1 MSKLLN
7 IFFVLPAVLLIASCG
22 GGGGGGGSAPVNSL
36 SLSVDVT
43 EVLVGS
49 TVTLTWASTVSSC
62 SATASGSWSGAK
74 ASSGSETITVST
86 AGVNTFALTCGGAN
100 SSTSVTGFR
109 NANGVVVDG
118 YLSDATVFID
128 SNSNFQIDGSE
139 ASTTSSS
146 AGAFSL
152 RHANGMLVSLGGT
165 DVATQTLLTDLV
177 LTAPNSGYL
186 ASPVITPL
194 TSIISFMVNPDN
206 IYAVM
211 GLDSS
216 IDILTTDPVAS
227 LAMGPAYEI
236 LYEKGNQLTVLT
248 LVVNNLVK
256 NLSAEVMGY
265 AEFFKDLAE
274 LLEEE
279 FTANPLTK
287 VDIESRAFITTIIN
301 AINEAGALGMSEL
314 NQTNTINALVNALP
328 LIQVKAN
335 SEITTSLLNFSL
347 KTLQT
352 DIVAIANGSASAELV
367 NNYAN
372 DIDIQAY
379 VATTESIDSALI
391 TPTLLA
397 FGDSATTL
405 EDTAVTFDVA
415 NNDSLLSGLPFTL
428 AITVAPL
435 KGTVTISGGSV
446 TYTPGLNFNGD
457 DSFTYSVTQ
466 NSQTV
471 TAEVSISITP
481 VNDAPS
487 INSQLT
493 IRAVDGSTALTD
505 LSISDVDGDELTVTI
520 GGTDA
525 ESFEYVD
532 GAIVFKTAPDSFTKN
547 SYSITISVTD
557 GTLTTEAELSISVG
571 RVQTEGFVVPRSVTV
586 IETL

>member
-22 GGGGGGGSAPVNSL
+22 GGGGGGSTPAPVNSL

-62 SATASGSWSGAK
+62 SASASGSWSGAK

-186 ASPVITPL
+186 AAPVITPL
-194 TSIISFMVNPDN
+194 TSIISFMENPDN

-265 AEFFKDLAE
+265 AEFFEGLADI
-274 LLEEE
+274 LEEE
-279 FTANPLTK
+279 FTASPLTK

-335 SEITTSLLNFSL
+335 SETTTSLLNFSL

-352 DIVAIANGSASAELV
+352 DIVAIASGSASAELV

-372 DIDIQAY
+372 NIQAY

-435 KGTVTISGGSV
+435 NGTVTISGGSV

-487 INSQLT
+487 IDSQLT

-532 GAIVFKTAPDSFTKN
+532 GAIVFKTAPDSFSKN
-547 SYSITISVTD
+547 SYSITVSVSD
-557 GTLTTEAELSISVG
+557 GTLTTEAELSIAVR

>member
-22 GGGGGGGSAPVNSL
+22 GGGGGSTPAPVNSL

-62 SATASGSWSGAK
+62 SASASGSWSGAK

-186 ASPVITPL
+186 AAPVITPL
-194 TSIISFMVNPDN
+194 TSIISFMENPDN

-265 AEFFKDLAE
+265 AEFFEGLAE
-274 LLEEE
+274 ILEEE
-279 FTANPLTK
+279 FTASPLTK

-335 SEITTSLLNFSL
+335 SETTTSLLNFSL

-352 DIVAIANGSASAELV
+352 DIVAIASGSASAELV

-372 DIDIQAY
+372 NIQAY

-435 KGTVTISGGSV
+435 NGTVTISGGSV

-481 VNDAPS
+481 VNDAPT
-487 INSQLT
+487 IDSQLT

-505 LSISDVDGDELTVTI
+505 LTISDVDGDELTVTI

-532 GAIVFKTAPDSFTKN
+532 GAIVFKTAPDSFSKN
-547 SYSITISVTD
+547 SYSITVSVSD
-557 GTLTTEAELSISVG
+557 GTLTTEAELSIAVR

>member
-22 GGGGGGGSAPVNSL
+22 GGGGGGSTPAPVNSL

-62 SATASGSWSGAK
+62 SASASGSWSGAK

-186 ASPVITPL
+186 AAPVITPL
-194 TSIISFMVNPDN
+194 TSIISFMENPDN
-206 IYAVM
+206 IHAVM

-265 AEFFKDLAE
+265 AEFFEGLAE
-274 LLEEE
+274 ILEEE
-279 FTANPLTK
+279 FTASPLTK

-335 SEITTSLLNFSL
+335 SETTTSLLNFSL

-352 DIVAIANGSASAELV
+352 DIVAIASGSASAELV

-372 DIDIQAY
+372 NIQAY

-435 KGTVTISGGSV
+435 NGMVTISGGSV
-446 TYTPGLNFNGD
+446 TFTPGLNFNGD

-487 INSQLT
+487 IDSQLT

-532 GAIVFKTAPDSFTKN
+532 GAIVFKTAPNSFSKN
-547 SYSITISVTD
+547 SYSITVSVSD
-557 GTLTTEAELSISVG
+557 GTLTTEAELSIAL
-571 RVQTEGFVVPRSVTV
+571 RRTQTEGFVVPRSVTV

>member
-22 GGGGGGGSAPVNSL
+22 GGGGGGSTPAPVNSL

-62 SATASGSWSGAK
+62 SASASGSWSGAK

-86 AGVNTFALTCGGAN
+86 AGVNTFALTCGGAS

-186 ASPVITPL
+186 AAPVITPL
-194 TSIISFMVNPDN
+194 TSIISFMENPDN
-206 IYAVM
+206 IHAVM

-265 AEFFKDLAE
+265 AEFFEGLAE
-274 LLEEE
+274 ILEEE
-279 FTANPLTK
+279 FTASPLTK

-335 SEITTSLLNFSL
+335 SETTTSLLNFSL

-352 DIVAIANGSASAELV
+352 DIVAIASGSASAELV

-372 DIDIQAY
+372 NIQAY

-405 EDTAVTFDVA
+405 EDKAVTFDVA

-435 KGTVTISGGSV
+435 NGTVTISGGSV

-487 INSQLT
+487 IDSQLT

-525 ESFEYVD
+525 DSFEYVD
-532 GAIVFKTAPDSFTKN
+532 GAIVFKTAPDSFSKN
-547 SYSITISVTD
+547 SYSITVSVSD
-557 GTLTTEAELSISVG
+557 GTLTTEAELSIAVI

>member
-7 IFFVLPAVLLIASCG
+7 IFFVIPAVLLIASCG
-22 GGGGGGGSAPVNSL
+22 GGGGGGSTPAPVNSL

-62 SATASGSWSGAK
+62 SASASGSWSGAK

-186 ASPVITPL
+186 AAPVITPL
-194 TSIISFMVNPDN
+194 TSIISFMENPDN

-265 AEFFKDLAE
+265 AEFFEGLAE
-274 LLEEE
+274 ILEEE
-279 FTANPLTK
+279 FTASPLTK

-335 SEITTSLLNFSL
+335 SETTTSLLNFSL

-352 DIVAIANGSASAELV
+352 DIVAIASGSASAELV

-372 DIDIQAY
+372 NIQAY

-435 KGTVTISGGSV
+435 NGIVTISGGSV

-487 INSQLT
+487 IDSQLT

-532 GAIVFKTAPDSFTKN
+532 GAIVFKTAPDSFSKN
-547 SYSITISVTD
+547 SYSITVSVSD
-557 GTLTTEAELSISVG
+557 GTLTTEAELSIALS
-571 RVQTEGFVVPRSVTV
+571 RTQTEGFVVPRSVTV

>member
-22 GGGGGGGSAPVNSL
+22 GGGGGSTPAPVNSL

-62 SATASGSWSGAK
+62 SASASGSWSGAK

-118 YLSDATVFID
+118 YLSDATVFIY

-186 ASPVITPL
+186 AAPVITPL
-194 TSIISFMVNPDN
+194 TSIISFMENPDN
-206 IYAVM
+206 IHAVM

-265 AEFFKDLAE
+265 AEFFEGLAE
-274 LLEEE
+274 ILEEE
-279 FTANPLTK
+279 FTASPLTK

-335 SEITTSLLNFSL
+335 SETTTSLLNFSL

-352 DIVAIANGSASAELV
+352 DIVAIASGSASAELV

-372 DIDIQAY
+372 NIQAY

-435 KGTVTISGGSV
+435 NGTVTISGGSV

-487 INSQLT
+487 IDSQLT
-493 IRAVDGSTALTD
+493 IRAVIGSTALTD

-532 GAIVFKTAPDSFTKN
+532 GAIVFKTAPYSFSKN
-547 SYSITISVTD
+547 SYSITVSVSD
-557 GTLTTEAELSISVG
+557 GTLTTEAELSIAV
-571 RVQTEGFVVPRSVTV
+571 RRAQTEGFVVPRSVTV

>member
-22 GGGGGGGSAPVNSL
+22 GGGGGGSTPAPVNSL

-62 SATASGSWSGAK
+62 SASASGSWSGAK

-186 ASPVITPL
+186 AAPVITPL
-194 TSIISFMVNPDN
+194 TSIISFMENPDN

-265 AEFFKDLAE
+265 AEFFEGLAE
-274 LLEEE
+274 ILEEE
-279 FTANPLTK
+279 FTASPLTK

-335 SEITTSLLNFSL
+335 SETTTSLLNFSL

-352 DIVAIANGSASAELV
+352 DIVAIASGSASAELV

-372 DIDIQAY
+372 NIQAY

-405 EDTAVTFDVA
+405 EDTAVTFDVV

-435 KGTVTISGGSV
+435 NGIVTISGGSV

-487 INSQLT
+487 IDSQLT

-532 GAIVFKTAPDSFTKN
+532 GAIVFKTAPDSFSKN
-547 SYSITISVTD
+547 SYSITVSVSD
-557 GTLTTEAELSISVG
+557 GTLTTEAELSIALS
-571 RVQTEGFVVPRSVTV
+571 RTQTEGFVVPRSVTV

>member
-22 GGGGGGGSAPVNSL
+22 GGGGGGSTPAPVNSL

-62 SATASGSWSGAK
+62 SASASGSWSGAK

-86 AGVNTFALTCGGAN
+86 AGVNTFALTCGGAS

-186 ASPVITPL
+186 AAPVITPL
-194 TSIISFMVNPDN
+194 TSIISFMENPDN
-206 IYAVM
+206 IHAVM

-265 AEFFKDLAE
+265 AEFFEGLAE
-274 LLEEE
+274 ILEEE
-279 FTANPLTK
+279 FTASPLTK

-335 SEITTSLLNFSL
+335 SETTTSLLNFSL

-352 DIVAIANGSASAELV
+352 DIVAIASGSASAELV

-372 DIDIQAY
+372 NIQAY

-435 KGTVTISGGSV
+435 NGMVTISGGSV
-446 TYTPGLNFNGD
+446 TFTPGLNFNGD

-487 INSQLT
+487 IDSQLT

-532 GAIVFKTAPDSFTKN
+532 GAIVFKTAPDSFSKN
-547 SYSITISVTD
+547 SYSITVSVSD
-557 GTLTTEAELSISVG
+557 GTLTTEAELSIAVR

>member
-22 GGGGGGGSAPVNSL
+22 GGGGGGSTPAPVNSL

-62 SATASGSWSGAK
+62 SASASGSWSGAK

-186 ASPVITPL
+186 AAPVITPL
-194 TSIISFMVNPDN
+194 TSIISFMENPDN
-206 IYAVM
+206 IHAVM

-227 LAMGPAYEI
+227 LAMGPAYET

-265 AEFFKDLAE
+265 AEFFEGLAE
-274 LLEEE
+274 ILEEE
-279 FTANPLTK
+279 FTASPLTK

-314 NQTNTINALVNALP
+314 NQTNTINALVKALP

-335 SEITTSLLNFSL
+335 SETTTSLLNFSL

-352 DIVAIANGSASAELV
+352 DIVAIASGSASAELV

-372 DIDIQAY
+372 NIQAY

-435 KGTVTISGGSV
+435 NGTVTISGGSV
-446 TYTPGLNFNGD
+446 TFTPGLNFNGD

-487 INSQLT
+487 IDSQLT

-532 GAIVFKTAPDSFTKN
+532 GAIVFKTAPDSFSKN
-547 SYSITISVTD
+547 SYSITVSVSD
-557 GTLTTEAELSISVG
+557 GTLTTEAELSIALI
-571 RVQTEGFVVPRSVTV
+571 RTQTEGFVVPRSVTV

>member
-22 GGGGGGGSAPVNSL
+22 GGGGGGSTPAPVNSL

-62 SATASGSWSGAK
+62 SASASGSWSGAK

-152 RHANGMLVSLGGT
+152 RHANGMLVSLCGT

-186 ASPVITPL
+186 AAPVITPL
-194 TSIISFMVNPDN
+194 TSIISFMENPDN
-206 IYAVM
+206 IHAVM

-265 AEFFKDLAE
+265 AEFFEGLAE
-274 LLEEE
+274 ILEEE
-279 FTANPLTK
+279 FTASPLTK

-314 NQTNTINALVNALP
+314 NQTNTINALVKALP

-335 SEITTSLLNFSL
+335 SETTTSLLNFSL

-352 DIVAIANGSASAELV
+352 DIVAIASGSASAELV

-372 DIDIQAY
+372 NIQAY

-435 KGTVTISGGSV
+435 NGTVTISGGSV

-487 INSQLT
+487 IDSQLT

-532 GAIVFKTAPDSFTKN
+532 GAIVFKTAPDSFSKN
-547 SYSITISVTD
+547 SYSITVSVSD
-557 GTLTTEAELSISVG
+557 GTLTTEAELSIALS
-571 RVQTEGFVVPRSVTV
+571 RTQTEGFVVPRSVTV

>member
-22 GGGGGGGSAPVNSL
+22 GGGGGGSTPAPVNSL

-43 EVLVGS
+43 EVMVGS

-62 SATASGSWSGAK
+62 SASASGSWSGAK

-186 ASPVITPL
+186 AAPVITPL
-194 TSIISFMVNPDN
+194 TSIISFMENPDN

-265 AEFFKDLAE
+265 AEFFEGLAE
-274 LLEEE
+274 ILEEE
-279 FTANPLTK
+279 FTASPLTK

-335 SEITTSLLNFSL
+335 SETTTSLLNFSL

-352 DIVAIANGSASAELV
+352 DIVAIASGSASAELV

-372 DIDIQAY
+372 NIQAY

-435 KGTVTISGGSV
+435 NGTVTISGGSV

-487 INSQLT
+487 IDSQLT

-525 ESFEYVD
+525 DSFEYVD
-532 GAIVFKTAPDSFTKN
+532 GAIVFKTAPDSFSKN
-547 SYSITISVTD
+547 SYSITVSVSD
-557 GTLTTEAELSISVG
+557 GTLTTEAELSIVVR

>member
-22 GGGGGGGSAPVNSL
+22 GGGGGGSTPAPVNSL

-62 SATASGSWSGAK
+62 SASASGSWSGAK

-186 ASPVITPL
+186 AAPVITPL
-194 TSIISFMVNPDN
+194 TSIISFMENPDN
-206 IYAVM
+206 IHAVM

-265 AEFFKDLAE
+265 AEFFEGLAE
-274 LLEEE
+274 ILEEE
-279 FTANPLTK
+279 FTASPLTK

-335 SEITTSLLNFSL
+335 SETTTSLLNFSL

-352 DIVAIANGSASAELV
+352 DIVAIASGSASAELV

-372 DIDIQAY
+372 NIQAY

-435 KGTVTISGGSV
+435 NGTVTISGGSV
-446 TYTPGLNFNGD
+446 TFTPGLNFNGD

-487 INSQLT
+487 IDSQLT

-532 GAIVFKTAPDSFTKN
+532 GAIVFKTAPDSFSKN
-547 SYSITISVTD
+547 SYSITVSVSD
-557 GTLTTEAELSISVG
+557 GTLTTEAELSIVVR

>member
-22 GGGGGGGSAPVNSL
+22 GGGGGGSTPAPVNSL

-62 SATASGSWSGAK
+62 SASASGSWSGAK

-86 AGVNTFALTCGGAN
+86 AGVNTFALTCGGAS

-186 ASPVITPL
+186 AAPVITPL
-194 TSIISFMVNPDN
+194 TSIISFMENPDN
-206 IYAVM
+206 IHAVM

-265 AEFFKDLAE
+265 AEFFEGLAE
-274 LLEEE
+274 ILEEE
-279 FTANPLTK
+279 FTASPLTK

-335 SEITTSLLNFSL
+335 SETTTSLLNFSL

-352 DIVAIANGSASAELV
+352 DIVAIASGSASAELV

-372 DIDIQAY
+372 NIQAY

-435 KGTVTISGGSV
+435 NGTVTISGGSV
-446 TYTPGLNFNGD
+446 TFTPGLNFNGD

-487 INSQLT
+487 IDSQLT

-525 ESFEYVD
+525 DSFEYVD
-532 GAIVFKTAPDSFTKN
+532 GAIVFKTAPDSFSKN
-547 SYSITISVTD
+547 SYSITVSVSD
-557 GTLTTEAELSISVG
+557 GTLTTEAELSIVVR

>member
-22 GGGGGGGSAPVNSL
+22 GGGGGGSTPAPVNSL

-62 SATASGSWSGAK
+62 SASASGSWSGAK

-186 ASPVITPL
+186 AAPVITPL
-194 TSIISFMVNPDN
+194 TSIISFMENPDN
-206 IYAVM
+206 IHAVM

-265 AEFFKDLAE
+265 AEFFEGLAE
-274 LLEEE
+274 ILEEE
-279 FTANPLTK
+279 FTASPLTK

-335 SEITTSLLNFSL
+335 SETTTSLLNFSL

-352 DIVAIANGSASAELV
+352 DIVAIASGSASAELV

-372 DIDIQAY
+372 NIQAY

-435 KGTVTISGGSV
+435 NGMVTISGGSV

-487 INSQLT
+487 IDSQLT

-532 GAIVFKTAPDSFTKN
+532 GAIVFKTAPDSFSKN
-547 SYSITISVTD
+547 SYSITVSVSD
-557 GTLTTEAELSISVG
+557 GTLTTEAELSIAVR

>member
-22 GGGGGGGSAPVNSL
+22 GGGGGSTPAPVNSL

-62 SATASGSWSGAK
+62 SASASGSWSGAK

-86 AGVNTFALTCGGAN
+86 AGVNTFALTCGGAS

-186 ASPVITPL
+186 AAPVITPL
-194 TSIISFMVNPDN
+194 TSIISFMENPDN
-206 IYAVM
+206 IHAVM

-265 AEFFKDLAE
+265 AEFFEGLAE
-274 LLEEE
+274 ILEEE
-279 FTANPLTK
+279 FTASPLTK

-335 SEITTSLLNFSL
+335 SETTTSLLNFSL

-352 DIVAIANGSASAELV
+352 DIVAIASGSASAELV

-372 DIDIQAY
+372 NIQAY

-435 KGTVTISGGSV
+435 NGTVTISGGSV
-446 TYTPGLNFNGD
+446 TFTPGLNFNGD

-487 INSQLT
+487 IDSQLT

-525 ESFEYVD
+525 DSFEYVD
-532 GAIVFKTAPDSFTKN
+532 GAIVFKTAPDSFSKN
-547 SYSITISVTD
+547 SYSITVSVSD
-557 GTLTTEAELSISVG
+557 GTLTTEAELSIVVR

>member
-22 GGGGGGGSAPVNSL
+22 GGGGGGSTPAPVNSL

-62 SATASGSWSGAK
+62 SASASGSWSGAK

-186 ASPVITPL
+186 AAPVITPL
-194 TSIISFMVNPDN
+194 TSIISFMENPDN
-206 IYAVM
+206 IHAVM

-265 AEFFKDLAE
+265 AEFFEGLAE
-274 LLEEE
+274 ILEEE
-279 FTANPLTK
+279 FTASPLTK

-335 SEITTSLLNFSL
+335 SETTTSLLNFSL

-352 DIVAIANGSASAELV
+352 DIVAIASGSASAELV

-372 DIDIQAY
+372 NIQAY

-435 KGTVTISGGSV
+435 NGTVTISGGSV

-487 INSQLT
+487 IDSQLT

-532 GAIVFKTAPDSFTKN
+532 GAIVFKTAPDSFSKN
-547 SYSITISVTD
+547 SYSITVSVSD
-557 GTLTTEAELSISVG
+557 GTLTTEAELSIVVR

>member
-22 GGGGGGGSAPVNSL
+22 GGGGGSTPAPVNSL

-62 SATASGSWSGAK
+62 SASASGSWSGAK

-186 ASPVITPL
+186 AAPVITPL
-194 TSIISFMVNPDN
+194 TSIISFMENPDN
-206 IYAVM
+206 IHAVM

-265 AEFFKDLAE
+265 AEFFEGLAE
-274 LLEEE
+274 ILEEE
-279 FTANPLTK
+279 FTASPLTK

-335 SEITTSLLNFSL
+335 SETTTSLLNFSL

-352 DIVAIANGSASAELV
+352 DIVAIASGSASAELV

-372 DIDIQAY
+372 NIQAY

-435 KGTVTISGGSV
+435 NGTVTISGGSV

-487 INSQLT
+487 IDSQLT

-532 GAIVFKTAPDSFTKN
+532 GAIVFKTAPDSFSKN
-547 SYSITISVTD
+547 SYSITVSVSD
-557 GTLTTEAELSISVG
+557 GTLTTEAELSIAV
-571 RVQTEGFVVPRSVTV
+571 RRAQTEGFVVPRSVTV

>member
-22 GGGGGGGSAPVNSL
+22 GGGGGSTPAPVNSL

-62 SATASGSWSGAK
+62 SASASGSWSGAK

-186 ASPVITPL
+186 AAPVITPL
-194 TSIISFMVNPDN
+194 TSIISFMENPDN

-265 AEFFKDLAE
+265 AEFFEGLAE
-274 LLEEE
+274 ILEEE
-279 FTANPLTK
+279 FTASPLTK

-335 SEITTSLLNFSL
+335 SETTTSLLNFSL

-352 DIVAIANGSASAELV
+352 DIVAIASGSASAELV

-372 DIDIQAY
+372 DIQAY

-435 KGTVTISGGSV
+435 NGTVTISGGSV

-487 INSQLT
+487 IDSQLT

-532 GAIVFKTAPDSFTKN
+532 GAIVFKTAPDSFSKN
-547 SYSITISVTD
+547 SYSITVSVSD
-557 GTLTTEAELSISVG
+557 GTLTTEAELSIAVR

>member
-22 GGGGGGGSAPVNSL
+22 GGGGGGSTPAPVNSL

-62 SATASGSWSGAK
+62 SASASGSWSGAK

-86 AGVNTFALTCGGAN
+86 AGVNTFALTCGGAS

-186 ASPVITPL
+186 AAPVITPL
-194 TSIISFMVNPDN
+194 TSIISFMENPDN
-206 IYAVM
+206 IHAVM

-265 AEFFKDLAE
+265 AEFFEGLAE
-274 LLEEE
+274 ILEEE
-279 FTANPLTK
+279 FTASPLTK

-314 NQTNTINALVNALP
+314 NQTNTINALVKALP

-335 SEITTSLLNFSL
+335 SETTTSLLNFSL

-352 DIVAIANGSASAELV
+352 DIVAIASGSASAELV

-372 DIDIQAY
+372 NIQAY

-435 KGTVTISGGSV
+435 NGTVTISGGSV
-446 TYTPGLNFNGD
+446 TFTPGLNFNGD

-487 INSQLT
+487 IDSQLT

-532 GAIVFKTAPDSFTKN
+532 GAIVFKTAPDSFSKN
-547 SYSITISVTD
+547 SYSITVSVSD
-557 GTLTTEAELSISVG
+557 GTLTTEAELSIAV
-571 RVQTEGFVVPRSVTV
+571 RRAQTEGFVVPRSVTV

>member
-22 GGGGGGGSAPVNSL
+22 GGGGGGSTPAPVNSL

-62 SATASGSWSGAK
+62 SASASGSWSGAK

-186 ASPVITPL
+186 AAPVITPL
-194 TSIISFMVNPDN
+194 TSIISFMENPDN

-265 AEFFKDLAE
+265 AEFFEGLAE
-274 LLEEE
+274 ILEEE
-279 FTANPLTK
+279 FTASPLTK

-335 SEITTSLLNFSL
+335 SETTTSLLNFSL

-352 DIVAIANGSASAELV
+352 DIVAIASGSASAELV

-372 DIDIQAY
+372 NIQAY

-435 KGTVTISGGSV
+435 NGTVTISGGSV

-466 NSQTV
+466 NPQTV

-487 INSQLT
+487 IDSQLT

-532 GAIVFKTAPDSFTKN
+532 GAIVFKTAPDSFSKN
-547 SYSITISVTD
+547 SYSITVSVSD
-557 GTLTTEAELSISVG
+557 GTLTTEAELSIAVR

>member
-22 GGGGGGGSAPVNSL
+22 GGGGGGSTPAPVNSL

-62 SATASGSWSGAK
+62 SASASGSWSGAK

-186 ASPVITPL
+186 AAPVITPL
-194 TSIISFMVNPDN
+194 TSIISFMENPDN
-206 IYAVM
+206 IHAVM

-265 AEFFKDLAE
+265 AEFFEEFAE
-274 LLEEE
+274 ILEEE

-335 SEITTSLLNFSL
+335 SETTTSLLNFSL

-352 DIVAIANGSASAELV
+352 DIVAIASGSASAELV

-372 DIDIQAY
+372 NIQAY

-435 KGTVTISGGSV
+435 NGTVTISGGSV

-487 INSQLT
+487 IDSQLT

-532 GAIVFKTAPDSFTKN
+532 GAIVFKTAPDSFSKN
-547 SYSITISVTD
+547 SYSITVSVSD
-557 GTLTTEAELSISVG
+557 GTLTTEAELSIAL
-571 RVQTEGFVVPRSVTV
+571 RRTQTEGFVVPRSVTV

>member
-22 GGGGGGGSAPVNSL
+22 GGGGGSTPAPVNSL

-62 SATASGSWSGAK
+62 SASASGSWSGAK

-86 AGVNTFALTCGGAN
+86 AGVNTFALTCGGAS

-186 ASPVITPL
+186 AAPVITPL
-194 TSIISFMVNPDN
+194 TSIISFMENPDN
-206 IYAVM
+206 IHAVM

-265 AEFFKDLAE
+265 AEFFEGLAE
-274 LLEEE
+274 ILEEE
-279 FTANPLTK
+279 FTASPLTK

-335 SEITTSLLNFSL
+335 SETTTSLLNFSL

-352 DIVAIANGSASAELV
+352 DIVAIASGSASAELV

-372 DIDIQAY
+372 NIQAY

-435 KGTVTISGGSV
+435 NGTVTISGGSV

-487 INSQLT
+487 IDSQLT

-525 ESFEYVD
+525 DSFEYVD
-532 GAIVFKTAPDSFTKN
+532 GAIVFKTAPDSFSKN
-547 SYSITISVTD
+547 SYSITVSVSD
-557 GTLTTEAELSISVG
+557 GTLTTEAELSIAVR

>member
-22 GGGGGGGSAPVNSL
+22 GGGGGGSTPAPVNSL

-62 SATASGSWSGAK
+62 SASASGSWSGAK

-186 ASPVITPL
+186 AAPVITPL
-194 TSIISFMVNPDN
+194 TSIISFMENPDN
-206 IYAVM
+206 IHAVM

-265 AEFFKDLAE
+265 AEFFEEFAE
-274 LLEEE
+274 ILEEE
-279 FTANPLTK
+279 FTASPLTK

-335 SEITTSLLNFSL
+335 SETTTSLLNFSL

-352 DIVAIANGSASAELV
+352 DIVAIASGSASAELV

-372 DIDIQAY
+372 NIQAY

-435 KGTVTISGGSV
+435 NGTVTISGGSV

-487 INSQLT
+487 IDSQLT

-532 GAIVFKTAPDSFTKN
+532 GAIVFKTAPDSFSKN
-547 SYSITISVTD
+547 SYSITVSVSD
-557 GTLTTEAELSISVG
+557 GTLTTEAELSITV
-571 RVQTEGFVVPRSVTV
+571 RRAQTEGFVVPRSVTV

>member
-22 GGGGGGGSAPVNSL
+22 GGGGGGSTPAPVNSL

-62 SATASGSWSGAK
+62 SASASGSWSGAK

-186 ASPVITPL
+186 AAPVITPL
-194 TSIISFMVNPDN
+194 TSIISFMENPDN
-206 IYAVM
+206 IHAVM

-265 AEFFKDLAE
+265 AEFFEGLAE
-274 LLEEE
+274 ILEEE
-279 FTANPLTK
+279 FTASPLTK

-335 SEITTSLLNFSL
+335 SETTTSLLNFSL

-352 DIVAIANGSASAELV
+352 DIVAIASGSASAELV

-372 DIDIQAY
+372 NIQAY

-435 KGTVTISGGSV
+435 NGTVTISGGSV

-487 INSQLT
+487 IDSQLT

-532 GAIVFKTAPDSFTKN
+532 GAIVFKTAPDSFSKN
-547 SYSITISVTD
+547 SYSITVSVSD
-557 GTLTTEAELSISVG
+557 GTLTTEAELSIAVR

>member
-22 GGGGGGGSAPVNSL
+22 GGGGGGSTPAPVNSL

-62 SATASGSWSGAK
+62 SASASGSWSGAK

-186 ASPVITPL
+186 AAPVITPL
-194 TSIISFMVNPDN
+194 TSIISFMENPDN

-265 AEFFKDLAE
+265 AEFFEGIADI
-274 LLEEE
+274 LEEE
-279 FTANPLTK
+279 FTASPLTK

-335 SEITTSLLNFSL
+335 SETTTSLLNFSL

-352 DIVAIANGSASAELV
+352 DIVAIASGSASAELV

-372 DIDIQAY
+372 NIQAY

-435 KGTVTISGGSV
+435 NGTVTISGGSV

-487 INSQLT
+487 IDSQLT

-532 GAIVFKTAPDSFTKN
+532 GAIVFKTAPDSFSKN
-547 SYSITISVTD
+547 SYSITVSVSD
-557 GTLTTEAELSISVG
+557 GTLTTEAELSITV
-571 RVQTEGFVVPRSVTV
+571 RRAQTEGFVVPRSVTV

>member
-22 GGGGGGGSAPVNSL
+22 GGGGGGSTPAPVNSL

-62 SATASGSWSGAK
+62 SASASGSWSGAK

-86 AGVNTFALTCGGAN
+86 AGVNTFALTCGGAS

-186 ASPVITPL
+186 AAPVITPL
-194 TSIISFMVNPDN
+194 TSIISFMENPDN
-206 IYAVM
+206 IHAVM

-265 AEFFKDLAE
+265 AEFFEGLAE
-274 LLEEE
+274 ILEEE
-279 FTANPLTK
+279 FTASPLTK

-335 SEITTSLLNFSL
+335 SETTTSLLNFSL

-352 DIVAIANGSASAELV
+352 DIVAIASGSASAELV

-372 DIDIQAY
+372 NIQAY

-435 KGTVTISGGSV
+435 NGTVTISGGSV

-487 INSQLT
+487 IDSQLT

-525 ESFEYVD
+525 DSFEYVD
-532 GAIVFKTAPDSFTKN
+532 GAIVFKTAPDSFSKN
-547 SYSITISVTD
+547 SYSITVSVSD
-557 GTLTTEAELSISVG
+557 GTLTTEAELSIAVR

>member
-22 GGGGGGGSAPVNSL
+22 GGGGGGSTPAPVNSL

-62 SATASGSWSGAK
+62 SASASGSWSGAK

-186 ASPVITPL
+186 AAPVITPL
-194 TSIISFMVNPDN
+194 TSIISFMENPDN
-206 IYAVM
+206 IHAVM

-265 AEFFKDLAE
+265 AEFFEGLAE
-274 LLEEE
+274 ILEEE
-279 FTANPLTK
+279 FTASPLTK

-314 NQTNTINALVNALP
+314 NQTNTINALVKALP

-335 SEITTSLLNFSL
+335 SETTTSLLNFSL

-352 DIVAIANGSASAELV
+352 DIVAIASGSASAELV

-372 DIDIQAY
+372 NIQAY

-435 KGTVTISGGSV
+435 NGMVTISGGSV

-487 INSQLT
+487 IDSQLT

-532 GAIVFKTAPDSFTKN
+532 GAIVFKTAPDSFSKN
-547 SYSITISVTD
+547 SYSITVSVSD
-557 GTLTTEAELSISVG
+557 GTLTTEAELSIAVR

>member
-22 GGGGGGGSAPVNSL
+22 GGGGGSTPAPVNSL

-62 SATASGSWSGAK
+62 SASASGSWSGAK

-186 ASPVITPL
+186 AAPVITPL
-194 TSIISFMVNPDN
+194 TSIISFMENPDN
-206 IYAVM
+206 IHAVM

-227 LAMGPAYEI
+227 LAMGPAYET

-265 AEFFKDLAE
+265 AEFFEGLAE
-274 LLEEE
+274 ILEEE
-279 FTANPLTK
+279 FTASPLTK

-314 NQTNTINALVNALP
+314 NQTNTINALVKALP

-335 SEITTSLLNFSL
+335 SETTTSLLNFSL

-352 DIVAIANGSASAELV
+352 DIVAIASGSASAELV

-372 DIDIQAY
+372 NIQAY

-435 KGTVTISGGSV
+435 NGMVTISGGSV
-446 TYTPGLNFNGD
+446 TFTPGLNFNGD

-487 INSQLT
+487 IDSQLT

-532 GAIVFKTAPDSFTKN
+532 GAIVFKTAPDSFSKN
-547 SYSITISVTD
+547 SYSITVSVSD
-557 GTLTTEAELSISVG
+557 GTLTTEAELSIAVR

>member
-22 GGGGGGGSAPVNSL
+22 GGGGGGSTPAPVNSL

-62 SATASGSWSGAK
+62 SASASGSWSGAK

-186 ASPVITPL
+186 AAPVITPL
-194 TSIISFMVNPDN
+194 TSIISFMENPDN
-206 IYAVM
+206 IHAVM

-265 AEFFKDLAE
+265 AEFFEGLAE
-274 LLEEE
+274 ILEEE
-279 FTANPLTK
+279 FTASPLTK

-335 SEITTSLLNFSL
+335 SETTTSLLNFSL

-352 DIVAIANGSASAELV
+352 DIVAIASGSASAELV

-372 DIDIQAY
+372 NIQAY

-435 KGTVTISGGSV
+435 NGMVTISGGSV

-466 NSQTV
+466 NPQTV

-487 INSQLT
+487 IDSQLT

-532 GAIVFKTAPDSFTKN
+532 GAIVFKTAPDSFSKN
-547 SYSITISVTD
+547 SYSITVSVSD
-557 GTLTTEAELSISVG
+557 GTLTTEAELSIALS
-571 RVQTEGFVVPRSVTV
+571 RTQTEGFVVPRSVTV

>member
-22 GGGGGGGSAPVNSL
+22 GGGGSTPAPVNSL
-36 SLSVDVT
+36 SLSIDVT

-62 SATASGSWSGAK
+62 SASASGSWSGAK

-186 ASPVITPL
+186 AAPVITPL

-265 AEFFKDLAE
+265 AEFFEGLAE
-274 LLEEE
+274 ILEEE
-279 FTANPLTK
+279 FTASPLTK
-287 VDIESRAFITTIIN
+287 VDIESRAFITTIIA

-335 SEITTSLLNFSL
+335 SETTTSLLNFSL

-352 DIVAIANGSASAELV
+352 DIVAIASGSASAELV

-372 DIDIQAY
+372 DIQAY

-435 KGTVTISGGSV
+435 NGMVTISGGSV

-487 INSQLT
+487 IDSQLT

-532 GAIVFKTAPDSFTKN
+532 GAIVFKTAPDSFSKN
-547 SYSITISVTD
+547 SYSITVSVSD
-557 GTLTTEAELSISVG
+557 GTLTTEAELSIAV
-571 RVQTEGFVVPRSVTV
+571 RRTQTEGFVVPRSVTV

>member
-7 IFFVLPAVLLIASCG
+7 IFFVIPAVLLIASCG
-22 GGGGGGGSAPVNSL
+22 GGGGGSTPAPVNSL

-62 SATASGSWSGAK
+62 SASASGSWSGAK

-186 ASPVITPL
+186 AAPVITPL

-265 AEFFKDLAE
+265 AEFFEGLAE
-274 LLEEE
+274 ILEEE
-279 FTANPLTK
+279 FTASPLTK
-287 VDIESRAFITTIIN
+287 VDIESRAFITTIIA

-335 SEITTSLLNFSL
+335 SETTTSLLNFSL

-352 DIVAIANGSASAELV
+352 DIVAIASGSASAELV

-372 DIDIQAY
+372 DIQAY

-435 KGTVTISGGSV
+435 NGMVTISGGSV

-487 INSQLT
+487 IDSQLT

-532 GAIVFKTAPDSFTKN
+532 GAIVFKTAPDSFSKN
-547 SYSITISVTD
+547 SYSITVSVSD
-557 GTLTTEAELSISVG
+557 GTLTTEAELSIAV
-571 RVQTEGFVVPRSVTV
+571 RRTQTEGFVVPRSVTV

>member
-22 GGGGGGGSAPVNSL
+22 GGGGGGSTPAPVNSL

-62 SATASGSWSGAK
+62 SASASGSWSGAK

-186 ASPVITPL
+186 AAPVITPL
-194 TSIISFMVNPDN
+194 TSIISFMENPDN
-206 IYAVM
+206 IHAVM

-265 AEFFKDLAE
+265 AEFFEGLAE
-274 LLEEE
+274 ILEEE
-279 FTANPLTK
+279 FTASPLTK

-335 SEITTSLLNFSL
+335 SETTTSLLNFSL

-352 DIVAIANGSASAELV
+352 DIVAIASGSASAELV

-372 DIDIQAY
+372 NIQAY

-435 KGTVTISGGSV
+435 NGTVTISGGSV

-487 INSQLT
+487 IDSQLT

-532 GAIVFKTAPDSFTKN
+532 GAIVFKTAPDSFSKN
-547 SYSITISVTD
+547 SYSITVSVSD
-557 GTLTTEAELSISVG
+557 GTLTTEAELSIVVS

>member
-22 GGGGGGGSAPVNSL
+22 GGGGGGSTPAPVNSL

-62 SATASGSWSGAK
+62 SASASGSWSGAK

-86 AGVNTFALTCGGAN
+86 AGVNTFALTCGGAS

-186 ASPVITPL
+186 AAPVITPL
-194 TSIISFMVNPDN
+194 TSIISFMENPDN
-206 IYAVM
+206 IHAVM

-265 AEFFKDLAE
+265 AEFFEGLAE
-274 LLEEE
+274 ILEEE
-279 FTANPLTK
+279 FTASPLTK

-314 NQTNTINALVNALP
+314 NQTNTINALVKALP

-335 SEITTSLLNFSL
+335 SETTTSLLNFSL

-352 DIVAIANGSASAELV
+352 DIVAIASGSASAELV

-372 DIDIQAY
+372 NIQAY

-435 KGTVTISGGSV
+435 NGTVTISGGSV

-487 INSQLT
+487 IDSQLT

-532 GAIVFKTAPDSFTKN
+532 GAIVFKTAPDSFSKN
-547 SYSITISVTD
+547 SYSITVSVSD
-557 GTLTTEAELSISVG
+557 GTLTTEAELSIVVR

>member
-22 GGGGGGGSAPVNSL
+22 GGGGGGSTPAPVNSL

-62 SATASGSWSGAK
+62 SASASGSWSGAK

-186 ASPVITPL
+186 AAPVITPL
-194 TSIISFMVNPDN
+194 TSIISFMENPDN
-206 IYAVM
+206 IHAVM

-265 AEFFKDLAE
+265 AEFFEGLAE
-274 LLEEE
+274 ILEEE
-279 FTANPLTK
+279 FTASPLTK

-314 NQTNTINALVNALP
+314 NQTNTINALVKALP

-335 SEITTSLLNFSL
+335 SETTTSLLNFSL

-352 DIVAIANGSASAELV
+352 DIVAIASGSASAELV

-372 DIDIQAY
+372 NIQAY

-435 KGTVTISGGSV
+435 NGTVTISGGSV

-487 INSQLT
+487 IDSQLT

-525 ESFEYVD
+525 DSFEYVD
-532 GAIVFKTAPDSFTKN
+532 GAIVFKTAPDSFSKN
-547 SYSITISVTD
+547 SYSITVSVSD
-557 GTLTTEAELSISVG
+557 GTLTTEAELSIVVR

>member
-22 GGGGGGGSAPVNSL
+22 GGGGGGSTPAPVNSL

-62 SATASGSWSGAK
+62 SASASGSWSGAK

-186 ASPVITPL
+186 AAPVITPL
-194 TSIISFMVNPDN
+194 TSIISFMENPDN

-227 LAMGPAYEI
+227 LAMGPAYET

-265 AEFFKDLAE
+265 AEFFEGLAE
-274 LLEEE
+274 ILEEE
-279 FTANPLTK
+279 FTASPLTK

-335 SEITTSLLNFSL
+335 SETTTSLLNFSL

-352 DIVAIANGSASAELV
+352 DIVAIASGSASAELV

-372 DIDIQAY
+372 NIQAY

-391 TPTLLA
+391 TPTILA

-405 EDTAVTFDVA
+405 EGTAVTFDVV

-435 KGTVTISGGSV
+435 NGIVTISGGSV

-466 NSQTV
+466 NPQTV

-487 INSQLT
+487 IDSQLT

-525 ESFEYVD
+525 DSFEYVD
-532 GAIVFKTAPDSFTKN
+532 GAIVFKTAPDSFSKN
-547 SYSITISVTD
+547 SYSITVSVSD
-557 GTLTTEAELSISVG
+557 GTLTTEAELSIVVR

>member
-22 GGGGGGGSAPVNSL
+22 GGGGGGSTPAPVNSL

-62 SATASGSWSGAK
+62 SASASGSWSGAK

-86 AGVNTFALTCGGAN
+86 AGVNTFALTCGGAS

-186 ASPVITPL
+186 AAPVITPL
-194 TSIISFMVNPDN
+194 TSIISFMENPDN

-265 AEFFKDLAE
+265 AEFFEGLAE
-274 LLEEE
+274 ILEEE
-279 FTANPLTK
+279 FTASPLTK

-314 NQTNTINALVNALP
+314 NQTNTINALVKALP

-335 SEITTSLLNFSL
+335 SETTTSLLNFSL

-352 DIVAIANGSASAELV
+352 DIVAIASGSASAELV

-372 DIDIQAY
+372 NIQAY

-435 KGTVTISGGSV
+435 NGMVTISGGSV
-446 TYTPGLNFNGD
+446 TFTPGLNFNGD

-487 INSQLT
+487 IDSQLT

-532 GAIVFKTAPDSFTKN
+532 GAIVFKTAPDSFSKN
-547 SYSITISVTD
+547 SYSITVSVSD
-557 GTLTTEAELSISVG
+557 GTLTTEAELSIAV
-571 RVQTEGFVVPRSVTV
+571 RRAQTEGFVVPRSVTV

>member
-7 IFFVLPAVLLIASCG
+7 IFFVFPAVLLIASCG
-22 GGGGGGGSAPVNSL
+22 GGGGGGSNPAPVNSL

-62 SATASGSWSGAK
+62 SASASGSWSGAK

-152 RHANGMLVSLGGT
+152 RHANGRLVSLGGT

-186 ASPVITPL
+186 AAPVITPL
-194 TSIISFMVNPDN
+194 TSIISFMENPDN

-227 LAMGPAYEI
+227 LAMGPAYET

-265 AEFFKDLAE
+265 AEFFEGLAE
-274 LLEEE
+274 ILEEE
-279 FTANPLTK
+279 FTASPLTK

-335 SEITTSLLNFSL
+335 SETTTSLLNFSL

-352 DIVAIANGSASAELV
+352 DIVAIASGSASAELV

-372 DIDIQAY
+372 NIQAY

-435 KGTVTISGGSV
+435 NGTVTISGGSV

-466 NSQTV
+466 NPQTV

-487 INSQLT
+487 IDSQLT

-532 GAIVFKTAPDSFTKN
+532 GAIVFKTAPDSFSKN
-547 SYSITISVTD
+547 SYSITVSVSD
-557 GTLTTEAELSISVG
+557 GTLTTEAELSIALS
-571 RVQTEGFVVPRSVTV
+571 RTQTEGFVVPRSVTV

>member
-22 GGGGGGGSAPVNSL
+22 GGGGGGSTPAPVNSL

-62 SATASGSWSGAK
+62 SASASGSWSGAK

-186 ASPVITPL
+186 AAPVITPL
-194 TSIISFMVNPDN
+194 TSIISFMENPDN

-265 AEFFKDLAE
+265 AEFFEGIADI
-274 LLEEE
+274 LEEE
-279 FTANPLTK
+279 FTASPLTK

-335 SEITTSLLNFSL
+335 SETTTSLLNFSL

-352 DIVAIANGSASAELV
+352 DIVAIASGSASAELV

-372 DIDIQAY
+372 NIQAY

-435 KGTVTISGGSV
+435 NGTVTISGGSV

-487 INSQLT
+487 IDSQLT

-532 GAIVFKTAPDSFTKN
+532 GAIVFKTAPDSFSKN
-547 SYSITISVTD
+547 SYSITVSVSD
-557 GTLTTEAELSISVG
+557 GTLTTEAELSIAV
-571 RVQTEGFVVPRSVTV
+571 RRAQTEGFVVPRSVTV

>member
-22 GGGGGGGSAPVNSL
+22 GGGGGSTPAPVNSL

-62 SATASGSWSGAK
+62 SASASGSWSGAK

-86 AGVNTFALTCGGAN
+86 AGVNTFALTCGGAS

-186 ASPVITPL
+186 AAPVITPL
-194 TSIISFMVNPDN
+194 TSIISFMENPDN
-206 IYAVM
+206 IHAVM

-265 AEFFKDLAE
+265 AEFFEGLAE
-274 LLEEE
+274 ILEEE
-279 FTANPLTK
+279 FTASPLTK

-314 NQTNTINALVNALP
+314 NQTNTINALVKALP
-328 LIQVKAN
+328 LIKVKAN
-335 SEITTSLLNFSL
+335 SETTTSLLNFSL
-347 KTLQT
+347 KSLQT
-352 DIVAIANGSASAELV
+352 DIVAIASGSASAELV

-372 DIDIQAY
+372 NIQAY

-405 EDTAVTFDVA
+405 EDKAVTFDVA

-435 KGTVTISGGSV
+435 NGMVTISGGSV

-487 INSQLT
+487 IDSQLT

-525 ESFEYVD
+525 DSFEYVD
-532 GAIVFKTAPDSFTKN
+532 GAIVFKTAPDSFSKN
-547 SYSITISVTD
+547 SYSITVSVSD
-557 GTLTTEAELSISVG
+557 GTLTTEAELSIAVI